1 MNTNDLLS
9 RAADLIIR
17 ARHVTVLTGAG
28 ISTPSGIPDFRSFK
42 SGLWNKTN
50 PFLVASLQAFR
61 IRPSSF
67 FDWIRP
73 LARTLLDAVP
83 NPAHLALAQLEK
95 MGRLGSIV
103 TQNIDN
109 LHQKAGS
116 QNVIEIHGHI
126 RQATCVRCYQSVSTD
141 SILPLFIEDNGIPHC
156 ERCGGVLK
164 PNVILFGEQLPV
176 AEVRAAQHAARTCD
190 LMLVAGTSLSVA
202 PAADL
207 PLIARQNGADVIVI
221 DKQPTP
227 IDKHATLVI
236 RQDLV
241 LALPRIVALI
251 CKQSR

>member
-1 MNTNDLLS
+1 MNTNLLLS
-9 RAADLIIR
+9 RAADLILR

-28 ISTPSGIPDFRSFK
+28 ISTPSGIPDFRSFQ

-50 PFLVASLQAFR
+50 PFLVASMQAFR
-61 IRPSSF
+61 IRPSLF

-95 MGRLGSIV
+95 MGRLGSVI

-116 QNVIEIHGHI
+116 QNVIEIHGHL
-126 RQATCVRCYQSVSTD
+126 RKATCVRCYRTVSTA
-141 SILPLFIEDNGIPHC
+141 SILDQFIESSDIPHC

-176 AEVRAAQHAARTCD
+176 AEVRAARQAAQMCD
-190 LMLVAGTSLSVA
+190 LMLVAGTSLSTA

-207 PLIARQNGADVIVI
+207 PLVARENGADVIVI
-221 DKQPTP
+221 NKQPTP

-236 RQDLV
+236 HQDLV
-241 LALPRIVALI
+241 FALPRIVALI
-251 CKQSR
+251 CKQSC